1 MDIAVRRDFGGILL
15 ASSFVIAIVTAS
27 EMRGQSQPSTAP
39 PAFEVASVKP
49 TGRPP
54 NSSSTGWTASHGT
67 FTAHDAWVRAMV
79 AVAYGVHAAQVH
91 GGPAWIDTEQYDV
104 MAKAESADAGLDQ
117 MRPMLRTLLVD
128 RFKLAAHHETK
139 EGPIYTLSMGNSGSK
154 MQEARDTEK
163 TYVSAVARG
172 HLVCTRIN
180 MLGLVIMLSNTLG
193 TPVIDKTGLTGFY
206 DFSLEWTDP
215 LARPA
220 NGSAQ
225 PADAPPDL
233 FAAVQDQ
240 LGLKLEAAKGPVE
253 VVVIDHI
260 EKASEN

>member
-1 MDIAVRRDFGGILL
+1 MDFAVRRSFGGILL
-15 ASSFVIAIVTAS
+15 AASLVIAVVTGC
-27 EMRGQSQPSTAP
+27 EMRGQSQPSMAP
-39 PAFEVASVKP
+39 SAFEVASVKP

-54 NSSSTGWTASHGT
+54 SSSSTGWTVSHGT

-104 MAKAESADAGLDQ
+104 IAKAGSTDVSLDQ
-117 MRPMLRTLLVD
+117 MRPMLRTLLAE
-128 RFKLAAHHETK
+128 RFKLVAHHETQ
-139 EGPIYTLSMGNSGSK
+139 EGHIYALIVGNSGSK
-154 MQEARDTEK
+154 MQEARDAEK
-163 TYVSAVARG
+163 TYVSAVGKG
-172 HLVCTRIN
+172 HLICTRMN
-180 MLGLVIMLSNTLG
+180 MLGLVITLSNMLG

-206 DFSLEWTDP
+206 EFSLEWTDP
-215 LARPA
+215 LSRPA

-225 PADAPPDL
+225 PLDAPPDI

-240 LGLKLEAAKGPVE
+240 LGLKLEARKGPVE
-253 VVVIDHI
+253 IVVIDHI